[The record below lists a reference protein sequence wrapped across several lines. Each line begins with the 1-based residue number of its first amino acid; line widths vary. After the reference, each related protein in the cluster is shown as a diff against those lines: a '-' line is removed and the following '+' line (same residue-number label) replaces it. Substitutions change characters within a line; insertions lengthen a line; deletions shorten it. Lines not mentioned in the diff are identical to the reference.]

1 MNMKLINTMRGS
13 RRGVLRGI
21 GAGAVASAAGLFA
34 TNPETA
40 SAALLAP
47 QCCHLAHSSGPNFI
61 DYATCHANAAYIW
74 GCAVSGSLYCT
85 CCETKNNAQSAAQCL
100 HS

>member
-1 MNMKLINTMRGS
+1 MKLISTFRGS

-21 GAGAVASAAGLFA
+21 GAGAVASAAALFA
-34 TNPETA
+34 EK
-40 SAALLAP
+40 SGAAGAAVRAP
-47 QCCHLAHSSGPNFI
+47 LCCNLAHPSGPNFI
-61 DYATCHANAAYIW
+61 DYASCRARAAYIW